1 MTVPNALTLLRILAI
16 PFFAIAVWYGHL
28 WHALVLFVAAGLTDL
43 LDGWIARAFNQR
55 SRLGA
60 ILDPAADKL
69 LMTTAFILMALP
81 KDHLRLP
88 IPAWVAILAISRDV
102 VISLVA
108 LVAWVKDERLD
119 QRPSLL
125 GKFTTGAEIVALGA
139 GLLVNALGPVPW
151 QGLVI
156 PWVYY
161 AMAAF
166 VLASGIHYYH
176 RTSKDIH
183 EHHHEPGGRS

>member
-1 MTVPNALTLLRILAI
+1 MTLPNALTLLRILAI

-28 WHALVLFVAAGLTDL
+28 WEALILFVAAGLTDL
-43 LDGWIARAFNQR
+43 LDGWIARRFNQR

-81 KDHLRLP
+81 KDHLRMP
-88 IPAWVAILAISRDV
+88 IPAWVAILSISRDV
-102 VISLVA
+102 VISLVG
-108 LVAWVKDERLD
+108 LVAWLKDEQLD
-119 QRPSLL
+119 RRPSLL
-125 GKFTTGAEIVALGA
+125 GKFTTGAEIVALGI
-139 GLLVNALGPVPW
+139 GLLANALGPTWW
-151 QGLVI
+151 QGYVI
-156 PWVYY
+156 PWIYY

-176 RTSKDIH
+176 RTNL
-183 EHHHEPGGRS
+183 EPAGDGGESSS

>member
-1 MTVPNALTLLRILAI
+1 MTLPNALTLLRILAI

-28 WHALVLFVAAGLTDL
+28 WEALIIFVAAGLTDL
-43 LDGWIARAFNQR
+43 LDGWIARRFNQR

-81 KDHLRLP
+81 KDHLPMP
-88 IPAWVAILAISRDV
+88 IPAWVAILSISRDV
-102 VISLVA
+102 VISLVG
-108 LVAWVKDERLD
+108 LVAWLKDEQLD
-119 QRPSLL
+119 RRPSLL
-125 GKFTTGAEIVALGA
+125 GKFTTGAEIVALGI
-139 GLLVNALGPVPW
+139 GLLTNALGPTPW
-151 QGLVI
+151 QGYVI

-176 RTSKDIH
+176 RTNL
-183 EHHHEPGGRS
+183 EPAAEGEEPGA